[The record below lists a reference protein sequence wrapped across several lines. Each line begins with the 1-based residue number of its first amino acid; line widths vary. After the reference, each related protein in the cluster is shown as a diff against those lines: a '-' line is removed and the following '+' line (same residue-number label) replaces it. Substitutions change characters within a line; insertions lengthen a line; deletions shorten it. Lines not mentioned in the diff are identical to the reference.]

1 MTLKNDIGRRGFMK
15 ATGTAAVGAALGG
28 VTGLMPG
35 IANAQ
40 SYPSRSLAW
49 MIWTRAGGSL
59 DVYSRVLAKH
69 LEKQGVPSNME
80 FVTGAGGRIARTKLY
95 SDKSNGYRLM
105 TDIAI
110 DVCLGEVAFGAA
122 YKALEF
128 EPIGGFN
135 REGYLLSANKGSQLR
150 TLEDVIKASKQ
161 RTVTVGDLG
170 RGSSAHLQVIQL
182 NKALGIN
189 LNIVH
194 FQGSS
199 KTFTALWGE
208 HIDLAMAGPGSTS
221 RGVDKLH
228 PIAAFKKGGEMALPN
243 APTAKSQGFDV
254 PSVKQ
259 LWMVMMGPNLP
270 ADRLNRIVS
279 AWDAAFTD
287 GSLIADLKKAKGVSS
302 LYIPRAEVV
311 QAMKDN
317 YKLALQVKD
326 QMA

>member
-1 MTLKNDIGRRGFMK
+1 
-15 ATGTAAVGAALGG
+15 
-28 VTGLMPG
+28 
-35 IANAQ
+35 
-40 SYPSRSLAW
+40 
-49 MIWTRAGGSL
+49 
-59 DVYSRVLAKH
+59 
-69 LEKQGVPSNME
+69 ME

-228 PIAAFKKGGEMALPN
+228 PSRRLRRAARWRFRMHQQPKVKGSTYP
-243 APTAKSQGFDV
+243 
-254 PSVKQ
+254 
-259 LWMVMMGPNLP
+259 
-270 ADRLNRIVS
+270 RLNS
-279 AWDAAFTD
+279 FGW
-287 GSLIADLKKAKGVSS
+287 
-302 LYIPRAEVV
+302 
-311 QAMKDN
+311 
-317 YKLALQVKD
+317 
-326 QMA
+326 